1 MAFEIID
8 QVANTCTIKG
18 APLPVIK
25 EMQTQKN
32 QVPFCN
38 F

>member
-1 MAFEIID
+1 MAFKVID
-8 QVANTCTIKG
+8 QVAKTCTRKG

-32 QVPFCN
+32 QVPFFN